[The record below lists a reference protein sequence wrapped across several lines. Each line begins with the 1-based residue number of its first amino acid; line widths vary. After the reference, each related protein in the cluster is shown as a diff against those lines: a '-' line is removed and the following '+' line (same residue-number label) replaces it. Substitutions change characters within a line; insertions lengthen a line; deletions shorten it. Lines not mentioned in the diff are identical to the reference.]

1 MAVTTK
7 KGGKNTKAKPRR
19 RAVKKSRPEPKHNLR
34 SSQNELAEAREQQRA
49 TSEIL
54 RLIART
60 PADLQAV
67 LDAIAENAARM
78 CDAADA
84 VVWRVDEELLRHA
97 AHFGPVVVQLARGED
112 THYS

>member
-1 MAVTTK
+1 MAVSTK
-7 KGGKNTKAKPRR
+7 KGSKSTNAKSRR
-19 RAVKKSRPEPKHNLR
+19 TAVKKSRPRPRQNR
-34 SSQNELAEAREQQRA
+34 SLQSQLAEALEQQAA
-49 TSEIL
+49 TREIL
-54 RLIART
+54 RLIARA

-97 AHFGPVVVQLARGED
+97 AHFGPVIIQHADRK
-112 THYS
+112 S